1 MALVE
6 RCQEI
11 AVKKRAITMLLVV
24 VLGLYG
30 AGCDD
35 TMEGVEED
43 TEEGVEQI
51 EEETNEEE
59 GS

>member
-1 MALVE
+1 
-6 RCQEI
+6 
-11 AVKKRAITMLLVV
+11 MLLVV

-43 TEEGVEQI
+43 TEQGVEEV
-51 EEETNEEE
+51 EEEVEEPQD
-59 GS
+59 S